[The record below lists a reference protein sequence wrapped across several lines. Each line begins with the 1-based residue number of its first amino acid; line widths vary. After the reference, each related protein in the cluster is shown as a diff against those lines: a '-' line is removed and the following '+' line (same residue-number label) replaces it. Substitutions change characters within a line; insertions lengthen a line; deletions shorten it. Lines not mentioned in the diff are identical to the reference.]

1 MATTGVR
8 RAFVDT
14 NVLVYAN
21 VSSAPLHQQAQ
32 TALQNLW
39 NGNDELWISRQVIR
53 EYAMSVTRP
62 QTFMQPMSVAT
73 VIARVQYFEKTFE
86 IADDT
91 SATTAKLLELMK
103 TITIGGKQ
111 VHDANIVATM
121 LVNQITH
128 LLTHNTGDFSRY
140 SHLITIVPL

>member
-8 RAFVDT
+8 RVFVDT

-21 VSSAPLHQQAQ
+21 ITSAPLHKQAQ
-32 TALQNLW
+32 MALQNLW

-53 EYAMSVTRP
+53 EYVMSVTRP
-62 QTFMQPMSVAT
+62 QTFMQPMPAAN
-73 VIARVQYFEKTFE
+73 VIARVQFFEQTFQV
-86 IADDT
+86 ADDT
-91 SATTAKLLELMK
+91 SATTAKLLELIN
-103 TITIGGKQ
+103 TIAIGGKQ
-111 VHDANIVATM
+111 IHDANIVATM

-140 SHLITIVPL
+140 NQLITVIPL